1 MLFANTVPM
10 KRVKW
15 GTKMDH
21 EFISNFKLLQ
31 ESFKKQKVDKKI
43 PVDRLIKGKFQ
54 DNLEFAQWFK
64 KFFDANYQGDEY
76 DAVAYRDGATLAIS
90 AKKGATAA
98 RKPVSTP
105 TARAPRA
112 AAARGATGGASRI
125 GLGGGAARGVKTSKS
140 SDSAASDAE
149 ILKLKDQLEQLELKT
164 SEHDTIVEALEKER
178 DFYFSND
185 GCRQKTLPQRLCQV
199 LPVSHEFDSCLPE
212 QS

>member
-76 DAVAYRDGATLAIS
+76 DLLPTE
-90 AKKGATAA
+90 TALLWPYLL
-98 RKPVSTP
+98 R
-105 TARAPRA
+105 
-112 AAARGATGGASRI
+112 
-125 GLGGGAARGVKTSKS
+125 
-140 SDSAASDAE
+140 
-149 ILKLKDQLEQLELKT
+149 
-164 SEHDTIVEALEKER
+164 
-178 DFYFSND
+178 
-185 GCRQKTLPQRLCQV
+185 
-199 LPVSHEFDSCLPE
+199 
-212 QS
+212 